1 MLKVSQHYKAFFIF
15 STILVLISLTL
26 FFVWGVRLGI
36 DFRGGAL
43 MELKF
48 NEPVIVE
55 KLATALD
62 ESGLAEF
69 VIQPTEDNRV
79 LIKMQ
84 TITPE
89 TQIALKDLIR
99 QTVGEFEELRFE
111 SIGPTI
117 GKELLQRA
125 YWQIVL
131 VVIGIIFYIAYAFRK
146 IKKITKHQAIT
157 SWRLG
162 FATIVALIHDLII
175 TLGVFVILGR
185 FFSVEIDSLFI
196 TALLTILGF
205 SVHDSIV
212 VFDRIRENLQK
223 YPQKNLKVII
233 DYSISS
239 TLARSINT
247 SSTLLFV
254 LLALLLFGGQTI
266 YYFVLALLIGVI
278 TGTYSSIF
286 IASPI
291 LYLWRKGD

>member
-1 MLKVSQHYKAFFIF
+1 MLKVSQHYKAYFVF
-15 STILVLISLTL
+15 SAILVLISLTV
-26 FFVWGVRLGI
+26 FFVWGVSLGI
-36 DFRGGAL
+36 DFRGGSL

-48 NEPVIVE
+48 NELIIVE
-55 KLATALD
+55 ELDAALSQ
-62 ESGLAEF
+62 SGIGQF
-69 VIQPTEDNRV
+69 VIQPADDRRM

-89 TQIALKDLIR
+89 TQVDLKDRISGS
-99 QTVGEFEELRFE
+99 VGEFEELRFE

-125 YWQIVL
+125 YWQIAL
-131 VVIGIIFYIAYAFRK
+131 VVLGIILYIAYAFRK
-146 IKKITKHQAIT
+146 IKKVTKHRAIT

-162 FATIVALIHDLII
+162 LATIAALIHDLII
-175 TLGVFVILGR
+175 TLGVFVVLSR

-223 YPQKNLKVII
+223 YPQKHLKVII

-239 TLARSINT
+239 TIARSINT

-266 YYFVLALLIGVI
+266 FYFVLALLIGVI
-278 TGTYSSIF
+278 AGTYSSIF
-286 IASPI
+286 IASPM
-291 LYLWRKGD
+291 LYLWNRED